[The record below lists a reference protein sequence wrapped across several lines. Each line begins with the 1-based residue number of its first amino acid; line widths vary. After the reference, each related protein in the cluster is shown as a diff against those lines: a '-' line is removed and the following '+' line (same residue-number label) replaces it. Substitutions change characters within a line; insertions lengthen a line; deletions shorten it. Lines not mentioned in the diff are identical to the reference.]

1 MAGSTGSGAMYD
13 EARRLAAEGM
23 AAIVATVVEGDLLGG
38 KALIASGEI
47 ARGSLGSDELDAAV
61 LGLVGSSDGSR
72 PASGLLVITEGMRV
86 FLDVFEPSPQLIIF
100 GAVHTA
106 QALDWFARKL
116 GYRVVVVDARRAL
129 ATRER
134 FPDTDQL
141 LVAWPADA
149 YGQLTVTPNTAI
161 AILSHDPKF
170 DEPALLG
177 ALETEARYI
186 GAVGSRKTNADRRER
201 LLEAGVS
208 EEQIAR
214 IRGPIGLDLG
224 GSTPE
229 EMAVS
234 VLAEMIAVTHGREGR
249 PLVEIKGAIRGA

>member
-1 MAGSTGSGAMYD
+1 MTAAPTGGAIYD
-13 EARRLAAEGM
+13 EARRLAAEGKLVV
-23 AAIVATVVEGDLLGG
+23 VATVVEGEGIG
-38 KALIASGEI
+38 SKALMGTEVVAGT
-47 ARGSLGSDELDAAV
+47 LGSEALDNAV
-61 LGLVGSSDGSR
+61 LHAIAGSGGT
-72 PASGLLVITEGMRV
+72 PASGLLVIDDETRV
-86 FLDVFEPSPQLIIF
+86 FLDVFQSSPQLIIF

-141 LVAWPADA
+141 IVAWPDDA
-149 YGQLTVTPNTAI
+149 YQQLTITPSTAI

-170 DEPALLG
+170 DDPALQG
-177 ALETEARYI
+177 ALRTEARYI
-186 GAVGSRKTNADRRER
+186 GAVGSRKTNQERRER
-201 LLEAGVS
+201 LRSAGFS
-208 EEQIAR
+208 DEQIAR
-214 IRGPIGLDLG
+214 IHGPIGLNIG

-234 VLAEMIAVTHGREGR
+234 VLAEIIAATHGRDGQS
-249 PLVEIKGAIRGA
+249 LSVIQGAIRGE